1 MPTANAILAQ
11 KDVNLYVA
19 DGVITINGST
29 HTADGDILVKAWD
42 EKNDQNIVITHD
54 GKLDSGHDLTLHT
67 YNGGINVTDNT
78 VAQRNLNVIVDNKG
92 SVYFKENVD
101 VTGTVSAEVK
111 EGDIT
116 IGKTI
121 KSGQGIDMKTGSGT
135 ITVGQDVT
143 SGATVNLT
151 SGKGNITVGDKT
163 TGTGNVTANGNVN
176 LTVTEGNIDIV
187 KKVASENGNVTA
199 KADQGDIW
207 IGSNGPEE
215 RTVYAQGDIDMSVT
229 EGIIRIQGKTET
241 ADGDISMQAHNEQ
254 DNQNIVIEQDG
265 MLDSGRDLTLHVYN
279 GDINVT
285 DNTVAKQN
293 LNVIVDNEGSVHFQ
307 ENVDVIG
314 AVSAEVKDGDITIG
328 KTIKS
333 GQRIDMKTGSGNI
346 TVGQDVT
353 SGTTVNLTSDK
364 GNITVGD
371 KTTGAGNVTANDNVS
386 LTVTEGNIDIVKT
399 VVSENGNVT
408 AKADQGDIRIGSN
421 GPEEKTVYAKGDI
434 DMSVTEG
441 IIRIQGKTETAD
453 GDISMQAH
461 NEQDNQNIVIEQDG
475 KLVSGRDLTLHV
487 YNGDIEVTDK
497 TLAGKDF
504 YAIVDN
510 KGNISF
516 ERDVTTTGDL
526 VFEVDDGDVTI
537 NHTVTSTEGSI
548 NISSREGNIR
558 IGDNGP
564 TDETVTAKENVSLV
578 TENGKIEVYGKTS
591 TENGDITLKAA
602 NPQYIAGTDGQNII
616 IDHNGQID
624 SGQDATLIAKNGD
637 LHVTDKV
644 WAKRNLKAITQNQGD
659 VFMDDDLTV
668 KDSVYMMTDTGDIFA
683 DRNVKAPNGGIV
695 AATGD
700 GDITVGTADAK
711 YVSLTGGGEN
721 GHVHANAIYAKAS
734 GNSNGTG
741 LEDVKLG
748 GSYVNIDTVVNK
760 SNGSTPLT
768 IATLG
773 PDEDKPIKDINIGK
787 QNADLSYSGGIQ
799 SASGAVIQQLWADRG
814 LVYMADNSNLHMSKL
829 VVNEKLHVVND
840 TVSVGVFGVPPYH
853 DGAQVVYW
861 NDAEKKN
868 PSGMLDRWY
877 NGS

>member
-1 MPTANAILAQ
+1 
-11 KDVNLYVA
+11 
-19 DGVITINGST
+19 
-29 HTADGDILVKAWD
+29 
-42 EKNDQNIVITHD
+42 
-54 GKLDSGHDLTLHT
+54 
-67 YNGGINVTDNT
+67 
-78 VAQRNLNVIVDNKG
+78 
-92 SVYFKENVD
+92 
-101 VTGTVSAEVK
+101 
-111 EGDIT
+111 
-116 IGKTI
+116 
-121 KSGQGIDMKTGSGT
+121 
-135 ITVGQDVT
+135 
-143 SGATVNLT
+143 
-151 SGKGNITVGDKT
+151 
-163 TGTGNVTANGNVN
+163 
-176 LTVTEGNIDIV
+176 
-187 KKVASENGNVTA
+187 
-199 KADQGDIW
+199 
-207 IGSNGPEE
+207 
-215 RTVYAQGDIDMSVT
+215 
-229 EGIIRIQGKTET
+229 
-241 ADGDISMQAHNEQ
+241 
-254 DNQNIVIEQDG
+254 
-265 MLDSGRDLTLHVYN
+265 
-279 GDINVT
+279 
-285 DNTVAKQN
+285 
-293 LNVIVDNEGSVHFQ
+293 
-307 ENVDVIG
+307 
-314 AVSAEVKDGDITIG
+314 
-328 KTIKS
+328 
-333 GQRIDMKTGSGNI
+333 MKTGSGNI
-346 TVGQDVT
+346 TIG
-353 SGTTVNLTSDK
+353 SGTT
-364 GNITVGD
+364 GNEDTGNV
-371 KTTGAGNVTANDNVS
+371 TGAGNVTLN
-386 LTVTEGNIDIVKT
+386 T
-399 VVSENGNVT
+399 
-408 AKADQGDIRIGSN
+408 GS
-421 GPEEKTVYAKGDI
+421 
-434 DMSVTEG
+434 
-441 IIRIQGKTETAD
+441 
-453 GDISMQAH
+453 
-461 NEQDNQNIVIEQDG
+461 
-475 KLVSGRDLTLHV
+475 
-487 YNGDIEVTDK
+487 
-497 TLAGKDF
+497 
-504 YAIVDN
+504 
-510 KGNISF
+510 
-516 ERDVTTTGDL
+516 
-526 VFEVDDGDVTI
+526 GDVTI
-537 NHTVTSTEGSI
+537 NNTVTSTEGSI

-602 NPQYIAGTDGQNII
+602 NPQYIAGTNGQNII

-644 WAKRNLKAITQNQGD
+644 WAKRNLKAITQNKGD

-721 GHVHANAIYAKAS
+721 GHVHANAIYAEAS

-773 PDEDKPIKDINIGK
+773 PDEDKPMKDINIGK
-787 QNADLSYSGGIQ
+787 QNADLSYSGGIL

-877 NGS
+877 NGSYMDPMWMYLDLDSSGDVGSRYGVLMDAHYYRNLHGDSVSMVDTMRIRMQPIPAGNEIYYYDRNNLIEIDDSGLYSDDTESLS

>member
-1 MPTANAILAQ
+1 MIFSGSVQAGKDIIASVTGDGMIQYSGTVNAARDIIATTASGNVNYDKQVEAGRSVMAMTDKGDVTYNASVVAGDSVLADVLEGDVTVNHDIVARQGYVTLTLADGSATVGKADGTGKIKAGNDVSITTSKGDATVKTSITSDNGSVSVSSEQGNINVGEVPTANAILAQ

-29 HTADGDILVKAWD
+29 HTAEGDILVKAWD

-92 SVYFKENVD
+92 SIEFGKD
-101 VTGTVSAEVK
+101 VTVQGDVNLKTAN
-111 EGDIT
+111 GDIT
-116 IGKTI
+116 MGKRT
-121 KSGQGIDMKTGSGT
+121 DTGAT
-135 ITVGQDVT
+135 EIHTVT
-143 SGATVNLT
+143 STGGSIDIET
-151 SGKGNITVGDKT
+151 GKGNISIGQNAASDPTIVADQNVKLTTQDGIITVDGKTMTKKGDITVIARDEDDPSEQNLVITMRGELDAGTEKKENPDA
-163 TGTGNVTANGNVN
+163 TGN
-176 LTVTEGNIDIV
+176 
-187 KKVASENGNVTA
+187 
-199 KADQGDIW
+199 
-207 IGSNGPEE
+207 
-215 RTVYAQGDIDMSVT
+215 
-229 EGIIRIQGKTET
+229 
-241 ADGDISMQAHNEQ
+241 
-254 DNQNIVIEQDG
+254 
-265 MLDSGRDLTLHVYN
+265 LTLQVYN
-279 GDINVT
+279 GDIKIT
-285 DNTVAKQN
+285 DHTNAT
-293 LNVIVDNEGSVHFQ
+293 
-307 ENVDVIG
+307 
-314 AVSAEVKDGDITIG
+314 GDINV
-328 KTIKS
+328 
-333 GQRIDMKTGSGNI
+333 R
-346 TVGQDVT
+346 VEH
-353 SGTTVNLTSDK
+353 K
-364 GNITVGD
+364 GNITFGVD
-371 KTTGAGNVTANDNVS
+371 VNT
-386 LTVTEGNIDIVKT
+386 
-399 VVSENGNVT
+399 
-408 AKADQGDIRIGSN
+408 
-421 GPEEKTVYAKGDI
+421 
-434 DMSVTEG
+434 
-441 IIRIQGKTETAD
+441 D
-453 GDISMQAH
+453 GDL
-461 NEQDNQNIVIEQDG
+461 N
-475 KLVSGRDLTLHV
+475 
-487 YNGDIEVTDK
+487 
-497 TLAGKDF
+497 
-504 YAIVDN
+504 
-510 KGNISF
+510 
-516 ERDVTTTGDL
+516 
-526 VFEVDDGDVTI
+526 FEVDDGDVTI

-602 NPQYIAGTDGQNII
+602 NPQYIAGTNGQNII

-721 GHVHANAIYAKAS
+721 GHVHANAIYAEAS

-877 NGS
+877 NGSYMDPMWMYLDLDSSGSVGSHYGVLMDAHYYRNLYGDSVSMVDTMRIRMQPIPVGNGIYYYDRNNLIEIDDSGLYSDDTETFS